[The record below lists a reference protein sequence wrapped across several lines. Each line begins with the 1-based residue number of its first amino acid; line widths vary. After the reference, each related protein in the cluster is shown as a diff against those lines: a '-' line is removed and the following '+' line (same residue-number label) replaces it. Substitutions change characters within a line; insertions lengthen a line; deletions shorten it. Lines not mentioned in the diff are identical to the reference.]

1 MKQGDRELE
10 LVYEDDFIL
19 VVNKPSGM
27 LTISTPRK
35 DEQTAYRILTDYVR
49 SRSRGR
55 RGSQPRVFIVHRLD
69 RDTSGLLV
77 FAKTEEVKYALQ
89 DSWNDSVLER
99 KYIAL
104 LEGVPSEKEGT
115 VTSWLTENP
124 HTLQVLSSPFDNG
137 GRKAVTHY
145 RVRSGSDTYSLVE
158 FELETGRKNQIRV
171 HASVLGHPVA
181 GDRKYGARTNPA
193 GRLALHAS
201 TLTFR
206 HPVTGKILSF
216 KSPAPGCFRK
226 ALGNTGK
233 QTEK

>member
-1 MKQGDRELE
+1 MKQRDRELE

-19 VVNKPSGM
+19 VVDKPSGM
-27 LTISTPRK
+27 LTMSTGRK
-35 DEQTAYRILTDYVR
+35 DEQTAYRILTDYLR
-49 SRSRGR
+49 SGNRSRGR
-55 RGSQPRVFIVHRLD
+55 TGRQERVFIVHRLD

-77 FAKTEEVKYALQ
+77 FAKNEDVKYALQ

-99 KYIAL
+99 KYVAL
-104 LEGVPSEKEGT
+104 VEGTPAEPEGT

-124 HTLQVLSSPFDNG
+124 ATFTVLSSPFDNG

-145 RVRSGSDTYSLVE
+145 RVRSSSGAYSLIE

-181 GDRKYGARTNPA
+181 GDRKYGAHTNPV

-201 TLTFR
+201 TLAFR
-206 HPVTGKILSF
+206 HPVTGKVLSF
-216 KSPAPGCFRK
+216 KSPAPNSFRK
-226 ALGNTGK
+226 ALQK
-233 QTEK
+233 VQK

>member
-1 MKQGDRELE
+1 MKPGDRELE

-27 LTISTPRK
+27 LTISTGRK
-35 DEQTAYRILTDYVR
+35 EEQTAYRILTDYVR
-49 SRSRGR
+49 SRSGGR

-77 FAKTEEVKYALQ
+77 LANNEEVKYALQ

-99 KYIAL
+99 KYVAL
-104 LEGVPSEKEGT
+104 VEGTPSKAQGT
-115 VTSWLTENP
+115 VTSWLTEDP
-124 HTLQVLSSPFDNG
+124 STMKVFSSPFDNG

-145 RVRSGSDTYSLVE
+145 RVRSSSGAYSLIE

-171 HASVLGHPVA
+171 HACVLGHPVA
-181 GDRKYGARTNPA
+181 GDRKYGARTNPV

-201 TLTFR
+201 TLVFR
-206 HPVTGKILSF
+206 HPVTGKVFSF
-216 KSPAPGCFRK
+216 KSPAPNSFRK
-226 ALGNTGK
+226 ALHK
-233 QTEK
+233 VQK